1 MIEIALNTAYDGV
14 SLGPLINLIN
24 PKLLIYNRYDW
35 DKPPLSI
42 VIGSKTVVDTRV
54 VMENLSLSLNKTF
67 KSCYLQRVL
76 VPCTDVITKVNS
88 DAGKSIYLILN
99 LTHVR

>member
-35 DKPPLSI
+35 DKPPLSK
-42 VIGSKTVVDTRV
+42 VIGSETVDTRV
-54 VMENLSLSLNKTF
+54 VVESLSMSLNETF